1 MYYSLGQYN
10 PSIKYTQTYSKR
22 TIIDI
27 YKKITAEKLTKMNT
41 LLDIYQHRYNINKR
55 VKHNTKHSLKPHNQI
70 INI

>member
-27 YKKITAEKLTKMNT
+27 YKKITAEKLTKTNT
-41 LLDIYQHRYNINKR
+41 LLDIS
-55 VKHNTKHSLKPHNQI
+55 T
-70 INI
+70 